1 MATKQQSKL
10 IHCRYPKCRFLHETT
25 ELKKEDAVKGG
36 SKNSYYH
43 PDCWETMQTVN
54 KIRDTFYKEV
64 NPTLTGKQIG
74 GLVSIVNNMIFS
86 KGIDPKFILFAL
98 NYYIKYKNGAL
109 KYPGGIAYIVQG
121 KDVADAW
128 KKEKQKEIHAEIKK
142 KQEEDIAT
150 IDDFLTNNSDSNSFV
165 YKPQQLKSFA
175 DILK

>member
-1 MATKQQSKL
+1 MAKKQNSKL

-86 KGIDPKFILFAL
+86 KGIDPKFILFSL
-98 NYYIKYKNGAL
+98 NYFISYKKGAL
-109 KYPGGIAYIVQG
+109 KHPGGIAYIVQD
-121 KDVADAW
+121 KDVAKAW
-128 KKEKQKEIHAEIKK
+128 DREKKREIHEEIKK
-142 KQEEDIAT
+142 KQQEDAT
-150 IDDFLTNNSDSNSFV
+150 VDDVLTNNNSNNSFT
-165 YKPQQLKSFA
+165 YKPTQARSFV